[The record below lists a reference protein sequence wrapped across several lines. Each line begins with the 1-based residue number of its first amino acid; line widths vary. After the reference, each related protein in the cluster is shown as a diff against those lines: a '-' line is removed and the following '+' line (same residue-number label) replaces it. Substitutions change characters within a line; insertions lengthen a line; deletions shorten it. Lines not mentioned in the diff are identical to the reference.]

1 MNRRI
6 SLDVP
11 PFKAGAHWMRS
22 LHYGRDDSVFGRDG
36 SVFGRD
42 DSVFGRDDRVFGR
55 GGSVFAQTK
64 PAYPITSSYPHDAY

>member
-22 LHYGRDDSVFGRDG
+22 LHYGRDDSVFGRDD

-42 DSVFGRDDRVFGR
+42 DSVLGRDD
-55 GGSVFAQTK
+55 
-64 PAYPITSSYPHDAY
+64 IIL

>member
-11 PFKAGAHWMRS
+11 PFKAGDWMRS

-42 DSVFGRDDRVFGR
+42 DSVLGRDELCLESTNQTVF
-55 GGSVFAQTK
+55 SV
-64 PAYPITSSYPHDAY
+64 

>member
-42 DSVFGRDDRVFGR
+42 DSVFGRDDSVLGR
-55 GGSVFAQTK
+55 DD
-64 PAYPITSSYPHDAY
+64 IIL